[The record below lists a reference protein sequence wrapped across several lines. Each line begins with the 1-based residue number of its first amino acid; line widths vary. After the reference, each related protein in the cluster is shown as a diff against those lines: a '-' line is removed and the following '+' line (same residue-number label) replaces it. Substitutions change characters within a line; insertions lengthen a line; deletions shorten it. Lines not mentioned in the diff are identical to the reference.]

1 MEKKDNYISQELF
14 DISIEDFDAL
24 DGVHEFSDKYKNNKK
39 ELIKEYRKSVCN
51 SSFKKYKKAAAAAA
65 VLLIISVPV
74 ITNAATGGE
83 FFNRIWGNEGKGVEY
98 GEPYSE
104 YLYDDEKGTSC
115 KITYPKSEYENTD
128 PEKAEELIGDNIS
141 YNPVDLKIG
150 DTKLSVLSFVHDGN
164 AAVAEFTLEKKGGVD
179 VLEYNKSYNRSKG
192 AAFSGNAKFYFNFD
206 EYDGKIFVD
215 IDKSSK
221 DKVYCYYYMTCQYQE
236 NTDSVTLNIEEYPC
250 TNDELYAAEGI
261 QYEKYISEIKYNS
274 VPVPV
279 SDKAEKTVFTNAKNG
294 IAEVSPL
301 SVKID
306 MKKGLGLYNDEAYDP
321 YSAYYVSI
329 NYKNGKKYIVHEHEM
344 DGIHQCG
351 TEIDNTSY
359 ACGDIDGN
367 FTLVFNRLVDTD
379 NIQSVTVNETEY
391 ILK

>member
-39 ELIKEYRKSVCN
+39 ELIKEYRKSIYN
-51 SSFKKYKKAAAAAA
+51 SSFKKYKKAAVAAA

-128 PEKAEELIGDNIS
+128 SEKAEELIGDNIS

-215 IDKSSK
+215 IDKSS
-221 DKVYCYYYMTCQYQE
+221 
-236 NTDSVTLNIEEYPC
+236 EE
-250 TNDELYAAEGI
+250 
-261 QYEKYISEIKYNS
+261 
-274 VPVPV
+274 
-279 SDKAEKTVFTNAKNG
+279 
-294 IAEVSPL
+294 
-301 SVKID
+301 
-306 MKKGLGLYNDEAYDP
+306 
-321 YSAYYVSI
+321 
-329 NYKNGKKYIVHEHEM
+329 
-344 DGIHQCG
+344 
-351 TEIDNTSY
+351 
-359 ACGDIDGN
+359 
-367 FTLVFNRLVDTD
+367 
-379 NIQSVTVNETEY
+379 
-391 ILK
+391 